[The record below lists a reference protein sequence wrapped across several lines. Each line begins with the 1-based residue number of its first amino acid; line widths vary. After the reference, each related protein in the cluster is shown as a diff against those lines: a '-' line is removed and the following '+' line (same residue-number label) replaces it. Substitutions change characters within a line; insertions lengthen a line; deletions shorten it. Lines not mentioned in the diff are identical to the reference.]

1 MYKEVINLMNEI
13 ERKRC
18 IAHTL
23 KGTFYVGM
31 AIVKHN
37 IKKIIKEK
45 HGYTIFEGELWLR
58 HNLTKSNIH
67 IFIRSDL
74 PNKDNPT
81 RCYGYIDKVM
91 IQCIDD
97 EEFRD
102 SDGYEIRQLIR

>member
-1 MYKEVINLMNEI
+1 MIRIVLTDE

-31 AIVKHN
+31 AIVRHK
-37 IKKIIKEK
+37 IKKIIKDK
-45 HGYTIFEGELWLR
+45 HGYIIFEGELWLR
-58 HNLTKSNIH
+58 HNPTKSDIH

-74 PNKDNPT
+74 PNKDNPI

-91 IQCIDD
+91 IKCIDD
-97 EEFRD
+97 DEFRD
-102 SDGYEIRQLIR
+102 SDGYEIRELVR